1 MPSFDLAESDSL
13 QHAEC
18 EREEQTAYY
27 FNCCET
33 LLKVVEALVPMVRI
47 APKQTTTIKANITA
61 YSTAVGPSSLFKKLR
76 ILAAKFFMLIF
87 SKGWKGC
94 AKRHERVNNQSPH
107 SSVPISPQ
115 NRNQE
120 LRITIET

>member
-1 MPSFDLAESDSL
+1 MRSASLDTDRIADSFSTQSEDS
-13 QHAEC
+13 
-18 EREEQTAYY
+18 EQEFARANY

-76 ILAAKFFMLIF
+76 ILAAKFFMVFF
-87 SKGWKGC
+87 SKNWNGRAKG
-94 AKRHERVNNQSPH
+94 AYEG
-107 SSVPISPQ
+107 
-115 NRNQE
+115 E
-120 LRITIET
+120 